1 MDISREDVLEE
12 YLEERG
18 LVGKGDGHKIRYLSG
33 GVSGTVAFVERSD
46 SFPLIVKEAL
56 QKLKTKADWEC
67 DPGRMETE
75 AEANEVYH
83 EIDPESAPKV
93 LFYDKEN
100 HIYVREALPE
110 SWRMWKNDL
119 MSGCLDFNIAA
130 KSVKTL
136 LEVHEKSSS
145 SKEIRAKFASK
156 DVFDNLRIDP
166 YIRYTVKKYPGLA
179 NRAESVIA
187 LLLGSSIALVHG
199 DYSPKNIMT
208 DGKQIAVLDFEVA
221 HYGHPAFDL
230 AFFFNHFILK
240 AVKFAEYGNAY
251 LAMMMYMKELYFSSM
266 SYMDRDELERN
277 VMDVLPFLMLAR
289 VDGKSPVEYLSSDE
303 KKKERVRNMALALLL
318 ESRPSFK
325 DIISAYN
332 KEN

>member
-1 MDISREDVLEE
+1 M
-12 YLEERG
+12 
-18 LVGKGDGHKIRYLSG
+18 
-33 GVSGTVAFVERSD
+33 
-46 SFPLIVKEAL
+46 
-56 QKLKTKADWEC
+56 
-67 DPGRMETE
+67 
-75 AEANEVYH
+75 
-83 EIDPESAPKV
+83 
-93 LFYDKEN
+93 
-100 HIYVREALPE
+100 
-110 SWRMWKNDL
+110 
-119 MSGCLDFNIAA
+119 
-130 KSVKTL
+130 
-136 LEVHEKSSS
+136 
-145 SKEIRAKFASK
+145 
-156 DVFDNLRIDP
+156 
-166 YIRYTVKKYPGLA
+166 KKYPGLA

-266 SYMDRDELERN
+266 SYMDRDELEQN
-277 VMDVLPFLMLAR
+277 VMEVLPFLMLAR